1 MTEVER
7 RRTVAASPGAVWT
20 LLADYGGIVAWASNV
35 DHSCLLTDQ
44 ESGVG
49 AVRRIQSGRTAL
61 VETVRS
67 WVPDEELSYEITGLP
82 KVVRSVV
89 STWRIVPDD
98 AGSVVTLTSA
108 IDAGPRPPQ
117 RLIAKIAGRKLAE
130 AADEMLAGLATHLDF
145 DRSPATREETAHQ
158 ERNNLTRSSGNEEE
172 TTP

>member
-7 RRTVAASPGAVWT
+7 RRTVAASPDVVWT
-20 LLADYGGIVAWASNV
+20 LLADYGGIVAWAPNV
-35 DHSCLLTDQ
+35 DHSCLLSEQ

-49 AVRRIQSGRTAL
+49 AERRIQSGRTTL

-67 WVPDEELSYEITGLP
+67 WEPNQELSYEITGLP

-89 STWRIVPDD
+89 SAWRIAPHDD
-98 AGSVVTLTSA
+98 GTVVTLTSA

-117 RLIAKIAGRKLAE
+117 RLIAKIVGRKLGE
-130 AADEMLAGLATHLDF
+130 AADEMLAGLATHV
-145 DRSPATREETAHQ
+145 
-158 ERNNLTRSSGNEEE
+158 EE